1 MEINRSDELERSLRE
16 LEQKYRMSSK
26 EEREANEKALR
37 KNEQKMDKM
46 ETHLNS
52 IIARLKDE
60 AKQSEAVFKE
70 ILDQQEEEYEME
82 LMKLVS
88 ETETKLYGEHCVTQK
103 VRGVVQTIQSRQ
115 EQLSK
120 KNKELK
126 SKTDCFEQDYLKEKM
141 KREEMEVKCFVFVIF
156 IYLCSIFKGFFSKD
170 IHIRVVLSILLQRNL
185 VQNKKIC

>member
-1 MEINRSDELERSLRE
+1 MEINRSDELEQSLRE

-52 IIARLKDE
+52 IITRLKHE
-60 AKQSEAVFKE
+60 AKQSEAVSKKKKN
-70 ILDQQEEEYEME
+70 LNQQEEEYEMK

-88 ETETKLYGEHCVTQK
+88 ETETKLYWEHCVTQK
-103 VRGVVQTIQSRQ
+103 VSGVVQTIQSRQ
-115 EQLSK
+115 EQLCK

-126 SKTDCFEQDYLKEKM
+126 SKTDGN
-141 KREEMEVKCFVFVIF
+141 I
-156 IYLCSIFKGFFSKD
+156 
-170 IHIRVVLSILLQRNL
+170 
-185 VQNKKIC
+185 